1 MRRFLVLLALLLTP
15 LQQQPQPSTLYL
27 IEGGQIQ
34 TLPGG
39 LTDLAALGLSFSPAD
54 RLLVDGIP
62 YTPDQSIPP
71 EAHTIQIRRAVTLT
85 LSTPDGEQTFESAAY
100 TVGEALSDLGLE
112 LYKSDFISPPAGT
125 PLTPGLEIAYRPAR
139 TLTVSAGE
147 ASVQIRSS
155 AETVGQALAGAGIP
169 LLGLDASRPSET
181 APLPK
186 DGKIRL
192 VRVRESILLV
202 QKPIPFTAEFTA
214 SADLEL
220 DQQGLLQ
227 PGQVGLSMSR
237 VRVRYEDGVE
247 VSRQAEAETVVRPPQ
262 NRIVGYGTKV
272 VVRSARVGGQAIEY
286 WRAVWMYATSY
297 SPCRSGTDRCY
308 NYTASGKLVERGVV
322 AMVRANYN
330 AMRGQALYI
339 PDYGYATIE
348 DIGGGLPD
356 GSLWIDLGF
365 SDSDFEVWT
374 GWVTVYFL
382 TPVPA
387 NVLYI
392 LN

>member
-1 MRRFLVLLALLLTP
+1 MRRALVLLALLLVP
-15 LQQQPQPSTLYL
+15 FQQQPPPSTVYL
-27 IEGGQIQ
+27 IEDGQIR

-39 LTDLAALGLSFSPAD
+39 IPDLAELGLSPAD
-54 RLLVDGIP
+54 RLLVDGVP
-62 YTPDQSIPP
+62 YTPEQAIPP
-71 EAHTIQIRRAVTLT
+71 EALTIQIRRAVTLT
-85 LSTPDGEQTFESAAY
+85 LSTPDGEHTFESAAY
-100 TVGEALSDLGLE
+100 TVGEALSDLGLA
-112 LYKSDFISPPAGT
+112 LYKSDFLWPPAGT
-125 PLTPGLEIAYRPAR
+125 PLTPGLGITYRPAR

-147 ASVQIRSS
+147 AEVQIRTS

-169 LLGLDASRPSET
+169 LLGLDSSHPSET

-186 DGKIRL
+186 DGQIDI

-202 QKPIPFTAEFTA
+202 HKPIPFDSEFTA
-214 SADLEL
+214 SDDLEL
-220 DQQGLLQ
+220 DQQGLIQ
-227 PGQVGLSMSR
+227 PGEVGLSMSR
-237 VRVRYEDGVE
+237 VRLRYQDGVE

-272 VVRSARVGGQAIEY
+272 VVRSARVGGQTIEY
-286 WRAVWMYATSY
+286 WRAVRMYATSY

-308 NYTASGKLVERGVV
+308 NYTASGKLVEKGVV